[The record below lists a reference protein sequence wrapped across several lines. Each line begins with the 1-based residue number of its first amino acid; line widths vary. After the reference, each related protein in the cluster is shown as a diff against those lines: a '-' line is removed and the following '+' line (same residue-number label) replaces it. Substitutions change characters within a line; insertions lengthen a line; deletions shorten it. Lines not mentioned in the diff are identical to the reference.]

1 VRKTG
6 GFALK
11 GLAFLVAPLIFGM
24 IVATIHGWSGLT
36 DSPRLLAGWATLLA
50 LCVVLP
56 IFLRRAGRAVMGHE
70 PAAADRRALRTGLLA
85 AALAVIAIV
94 LVPWRELGDWLS
106 ATLSEITGMPLV
118 SPGGGGR

>member
-1 VRKTG
+1 VKKTG
-6 GFALK
+6 GFVLK
-11 GLAFLVAPLIFGM
+11 GLAFLVAPLVFGM
-24 IVATIHGWSGLT
+24 IVATIQGWSGLT

-70 PAAADRRALRTGLLA
+70 AAEADRRALRTGLLA

-106 ATLSEITGMPLV
+106 ATLSEITGIPLV
-118 SPGGGGR
+118 SLGGGGR